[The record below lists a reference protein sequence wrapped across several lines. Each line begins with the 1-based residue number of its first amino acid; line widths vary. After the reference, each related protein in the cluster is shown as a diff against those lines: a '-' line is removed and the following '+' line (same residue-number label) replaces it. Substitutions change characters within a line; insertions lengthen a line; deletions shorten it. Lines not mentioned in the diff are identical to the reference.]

1 MVLKKVETPKKF
13 LAPRKL
19 LNNSVRMME
28 LVSVHLQFRQ

>member
-1 MVLKKVETPKKF
+1 MLLKKEKTPEKF

-28 LVSVHLQFRQ
+28 LVSLHL